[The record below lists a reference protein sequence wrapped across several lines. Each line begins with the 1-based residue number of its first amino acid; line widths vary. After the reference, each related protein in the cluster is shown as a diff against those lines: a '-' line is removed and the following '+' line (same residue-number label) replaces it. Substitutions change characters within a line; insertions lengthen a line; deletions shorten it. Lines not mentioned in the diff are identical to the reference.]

1 MQVLIFVFSF
11 MWAGLS
17 NFTTQFLNRQLR
29 ELRFYASGNI
39 SLKSQRLKTKKRPK
53 NLCTALQ
60 PSSNSEQSP
69 SSHRSR
75 TKEQPVYY
83 YLIAVLSFVVV
94 IISQMGIVAA
104 ILCMSL
110 AAAVGILMLVFACG
124 YNKFHTTK
132 GASWVLFVVFFYIVV
147 PVPAVIVHRLKRL
160 RTAFVKDANLN
171 SWAKKN
177 KDTVI
182 KTEIVADF
190 LLFFTSGIIISSF
203 AFPVVLARAQ
213 VVSII
218 ILH

>member
-1 MQVLIFVFSF
+1 
-11 MWAGLS
+11 
-17 NFTTQFLNRQLR
+17 
-29 ELRFYASGNI
+29 
-39 SLKSQRLKTKKRPK
+39 
-53 NLCTALQ
+53 
-60 PSSNSEQSP
+60 
-69 SSHRSR
+69 
-75 TKEQPVYY
+75 
-83 YLIAVLSFVVV
+83 
-94 IISQMGIVAA
+94 
-104 ILCMSL
+104 MSL

-160 RTAFVKDANLN
+160 RTAFVKDSNLN

-213 VVSII
+213 VIKWGAAAVVMVANIFI
-218 ILH
+218 FGTMAAFFKRLDEGHRNEALHIDANLNAHASGSEAIFAMLKQIGNTHY